1 MKNIYEQPKALF
13 DVIDTADI
21 VTASLNYSDEENA
34 SMHSSDIYNFS
45 QFIG

>member
-21 VTASLNYSDEENA
+21 VTSSLTYSNEENA
-34 SMHSSDIYNFS
+34 SVHSNDVYNFS